1 MRFRFLLFFLLAS
14 PALAEETRSVADIA
28 QDLSLQVGDVADL
41 MDGLVAVPSV
51 TVAPEAL
58 PRIDAEAHCR
68 EVSAFS
74 GGSAEVQNFCLNSE
88 QTAYDK
94 LKGTWSN
101 YPERARSYCASLIP
115 FAGSYEILV
124 FCLEQEAQAVGA
136 KKSFEY

>member
-1 MRFRFLLFFLLAS
+1 MRFLFLLLFVLAS

-28 QDLSLQVGDVADL
+28 QDLARQVGDVADL
-41 MDGLVAVPSV
+41 MDGIVAVPSA
-51 TVAPEAL
+51 TVAPDAL

-68 EVSAFS
+68 EISAFS
-74 GGSAEVQNFCLNSE
+74 GGSAEVQNFCLNAE

-94 LKGTWSN
+94 LKETWLN
-101 YPERARSYCASLIP
+101 YPERARAYCASLIP
-115 FAGSYEILV
+115 FAGSYEMLA